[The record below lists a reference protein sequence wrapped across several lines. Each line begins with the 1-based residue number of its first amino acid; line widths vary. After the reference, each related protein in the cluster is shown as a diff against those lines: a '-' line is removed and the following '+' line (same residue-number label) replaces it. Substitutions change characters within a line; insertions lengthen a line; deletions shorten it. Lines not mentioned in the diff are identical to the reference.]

1 MNKPPYESFP
11 VLSGEKIMLRQID
24 PAEIIE
30 IVDISFYNA
39 KKASTESEAL
49 QMLAKINQDYLTGES
64 IHWGIAVKSTNK
76 IMGTCGF
83 YRGFDNAYGEL
94 GCVLLPAYQ
103 GNGFM
108 TNALQL
114 SIRFGIQNI
123 GLKKIIAITSRD
135 NIKAQH
141 LFERLG
147 FIKNDG
153 AAEEITYEFK
163 NETFFY

>member
-49 QMLAKINQDYLTGES
+49 QMLEKINQDYLKSES
-64 IHWGIAVKSTNK
+64 IHWGIVFKSTNK
-76 IMGTCGF
+76 IMGSCGF
-83 YRGFDNAYGEL
+83 YRGFDNACGEL